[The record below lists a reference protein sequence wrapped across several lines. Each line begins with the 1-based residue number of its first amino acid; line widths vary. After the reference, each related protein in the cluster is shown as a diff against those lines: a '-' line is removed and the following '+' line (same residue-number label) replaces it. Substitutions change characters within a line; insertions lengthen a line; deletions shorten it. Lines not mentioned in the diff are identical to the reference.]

1 MARALRPCALGGA
14 PIWRTKHGREDAGQP
29 LDARTTGDA
38 QRPCPQLRADQG
50 HFVVDGQG
58 IDEPIPSLPGIHRQS
73 VDVLRQRIAADVKM
87 GLVGHMLFPVHPEE
101 AKDSDG
107 RLGLNSDGPM
117 LRALRVLREDH
128 GETVVLMADV
138 CMCTVTDHGHCGH
151 VVDGAIVNDETV
163 ATLAQMAVLA
173 AQAGA
178 DYVGA
183 SDMMDG
189 RVGAIRA
196 ALEDAGHHS
205 TGVLS
210 YAVKYA
216 SAFYG
221 PFRDAAGSSPRT
233 GDRRSHQMDPR
244 ASVNEAVMEAQL
256 DEAEG
261 ADLLMVKPALAYL
274 DVVAAVR
281 AATRRPL
288 AVYNVSGE
296 YAMVHAQHPD
306 VDERKGVVEEIM
318 HAFHRAGASVIV
330 TYHAREIVE
339 QGWLGVQA

>member
-1 MARALRPCALGGA
+1 MRINRWTSGRREMLNGHALTSGLV
-14 PIWRTKHGREDAGQP
+14 
-29 LDARTTGDA
+29 
-38 QRPCPQLRADQG
+38 QG

-73 VDVLRQRIAADVKM
+73 VDVLRQRIAEDVNM
-87 GLVGHMLFPVHPEE
+87 GVLGHMLFPVHPQE
-101 AKDSDG
+101 AKDPDG

-117 LRALRVLREDH
+117 LRALKVLREDH
-128 GETVVLMADV
+128 GEAVVLMADV

-151 VVDGAIVNDETV
+151 VAGDAILNDETV

-189 RVGAIRA
+189 RVGAIRT

-221 PFRDAAGSSPRT
+221 PFRDAAGSSPQS

-261 ADLLMVKPALAYL
+261 ADLLMVKPALPTSTWWL
-274 DVVAAVR
+274 RFERPPAAR
-281 AATRRPL
+281 SRCTT
-288 AVYNVSGE
+288 S
-296 YAMVHAQHPD
+296 
-306 VDERKGVVEEIM
+306 
-318 HAFHRAGASVIV
+318 AGNTPWSMLSIPMQTSAGRGGGD
-330 TYHAREIVE
+330 HARLPTGRS
-339 QGWLGVQA
+339 QRHRHLPCQRDL

>member
-1 MARALRPCALGGA
+1 MNVRMRINRWTSGRREMLNGHALTSGLV
-14 PIWRTKHGREDAGQP
+14 
-29 LDARTTGDA
+29 
-38 QRPCPQLRADQG
+38 QG

-73 VDVLRQRIAADVKM
+73 VDVLRQRIAEDVNM
-87 GLVGHMLFPVHPEE
+87 GVLGHMLFPVHPQE
-101 AKDSDG
+101 AKDPDG

-117 LRALRVLREDH
+117 LRALKVLREDH
-128 GETVVLMADV
+128 GEAVVLMADV

-151 VVDGAIVNDETV
+151 VAGGAILNDETV

-189 RVGAIRA
+189 RVGAIRT

-221 PFRDAAGSSPRT
+221 PFRDAAGSSPQS

-281 AATRRPL
+281 TATRRPV

-306 VDERKGVVEEIM
+306 ADERKAVVEEIM
-318 HAFHRAGASVIV
+318 HAFQRAGASVIV
-330 TYHAREIVE
+330 TYHAREIFE
-339 QGWLGVQA
+339 RGWLGVQA